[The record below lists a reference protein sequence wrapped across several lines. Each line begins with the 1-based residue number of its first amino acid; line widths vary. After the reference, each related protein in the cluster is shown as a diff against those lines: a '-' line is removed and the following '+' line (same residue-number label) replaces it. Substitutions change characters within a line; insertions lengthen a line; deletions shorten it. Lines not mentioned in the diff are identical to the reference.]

1 MTAAAPAPRPRPWP
15 ALLLLLIPS
24 ACLVWAFLPTL
35 IDLVQTWNTDPQYSH
50 GFLAPVFAAFLLW
63 LRRGRLDRAALR
75 PSWWGLAP
83 LAAGLV
89 LRLGGA
95 FFYFTWLEQ
104 IALLPCAA
112 GLCLL
117 AGGRAAWRWAWP
129 SVLFLAFMIP
139 LPFTV
144 ATLLSAPLQT
154 LATVCSAFVM
164 QVIGL
169 PALADGNT
177 ILLDD
182 QHIDI
187 VEACSGLR
195 MLMVFFALAA
205 AFVLV
210 VRRPWPDKLALLAS
224 AVPIALVS
232 NIARIVLTGVLFE
245 TGVQSE
251 TVHAFFH
258 DAAGWL
264 MMPFALLLF
273 WAELKILS
281 GLMIDPPSVPPRPSG
296 RRRPRPGA
304 RPPPRAPPRA
314 SENRK
319 APPPNRLGGAG
330 RVPEGGGRRGARSPP
345 SPGRSPADAPDGEG
359 TATTAGHGRSGAV
372 SRPQRLQALW
382 DREIQP

>member
-1 MTAAAPAPRPRPWP
+1 MNVSVPAVRSRPWP
-15 ALLLLLIPS
+15 ALLLLLVPS

-35 IDLVQTWNTDPQYSH
+35 GDLVQTWNSDPQYSH
-50 GFLAPVFAAFLLW
+50 GFLAPVFAALLLW
-63 LRRGRLDRAALR
+63 LRRAKLDRAALR

-83 LAAGLV
+83 LAAGLA
-89 LRLGGA
+89 LRLAGA

-129 SVLFLAFMIP
+129 SVLFLAFMVP

-144 ATLLSAPLQT
+144 ATLLARPLQS

-245 TGVQSE
+245 TGVNSAA
-251 TVHAFFH
+251 VHAFFH

-273 WAELKILS
+273 WLELKVLS
-281 GLMIDPPSVPPRPSG
+281 RLLIDPPVRVPRPAAA
-296 RRRPRPGA
+296 RRPRPIPPRPRA
-304 RPPPRAPPRA
+304 RP
-314 SENRK
+314 
-319 APPPNRLGGAG
+319 GA
-330 RVPEGGGRRGARSPP
+330 A
-345 SPGRSPADAPDGEG
+345 
-359 TATTAGHGRSGAV
+359 
-372 SRPQRLQALW
+372 
-382 DREIQP
+382 